1 MAAPRNDSWH
11 WFTDKVLPSLFVLL
25 ASAVCAVLWANY
37 NAVQMLASKQ
47 ELQSRDIE
55 QLRSEM
61 VAIKAG
67 YMTRME
73 VLETVKRIE
82 QQLEIQMLRAG
93 MRPQKERQ

>member
-1 MAAPRNDSWH
+1 MVAPRNDSWH

-37 NAVQMLASKQ
+37 QSVQTLTSKQ
-47 ELQSRDIE
+47 ELQGRDID

-61 VAIKAG
+61 IAIKAG

-93 MRPQKERQ
+93 VRPRKE

>member
-25 ASAVCAVLWANY
+25 ATAVCGVLWANY

-55 QLRSEM
+55 QLSSEM
-61 VAIKAG
+61 IAIKAG

-93 MRPQKERQ
+93 VRPRKE

>member
-37 NAVQMLASKQ
+37 NAVQTLASKQ
-47 ELQSRDIE
+47 EIQGRDLE
-55 QLRSEM
+55 QMKAE
-61 VAIKAG
+61 VTAIKSA

-93 MRPQKERQ
+93 MRPRKE

>member
-37 NAVQMLASKQ
+37 NAVQTLASKQ
-47 ELQSRDIE
+47 ELHAREIE
-55 QLRSEM
+55 NLRTEV
-61 VAIKAG
+61 VAIKAA

-93 MRPQKERQ
+93 MRPKKE